1 MVYNE
6 GARNSSA
13 KLSARQVRE
22 IRRKAADDCV
32 GGPRRIGG
40 GPQHYGGLRVIGEV
54 PYGWISK
61 RARSYGVSASVIY
74 DIIRGNSW
82 PGVGRFYYVDVRRN
96 RA

>member
-13 KLSARQVRE
+13 KLSAGQVRE
-22 IRRKAADDCV
+22 IRRKAAHDCL
-32 GGPRRIGG
+32 GGPRFFAER
-40 GPQHYGGLRVIGEV
+40 RVIDQV

-96 RA
+96 HA